1 MENEWKKSFTVRDKS
16 FDKVQFSRCLTS
28 FNSNA
33 DLEYDRLFHF
43 GDVCGDDDERLQGM
57 CV

>member
-1 MENEWKKSFTVRDKS
+1 MNERKSFTVRDKS
-16 FDKVQFSRCLTS
+16 FGIKVQFSRCLTS

-33 DLEYDRLFHF
+33 DLEYDRLFYF

>member
-1 MENEWKKSFTVRDKS
+1 MNERKSFTVRDKS

-33 DLEYDRLFHF
+33 DLQYDRLFYF

>member
-1 MENEWKKSFTVRDKS
+1 MNERKSFTVRDKR

-33 DLEYDRLFHF
+33 DLEYDRLFYF
-43 GDVCGDDDERLQGM
+43 GELCGDDDERLQGM

>member
-1 MENEWKKSFTVRDKS
+1 MNEKKSFTVRDKS

-33 DLEYDRLFHF
+33 DLEYDRFFYF

>member
-1 MENEWKKSFTVRDKS
+1 MFM
-16 FDKVQFSRCLTS
+16 S

-33 DLEYDRLFHF
+33 DLEYDRLFYF
-43 GDVCGDDDERLQGM
+43 GDVCGDDDDERLQGM

>member
-1 MENEWKKSFTVRDKS
+1 MNEKKSFTVRDKR

-33 DLEYDRLFHF
+33 DLEYDRLFY
-43 GDVCGDDDERLQGM
+43 CSDDDERLQRM